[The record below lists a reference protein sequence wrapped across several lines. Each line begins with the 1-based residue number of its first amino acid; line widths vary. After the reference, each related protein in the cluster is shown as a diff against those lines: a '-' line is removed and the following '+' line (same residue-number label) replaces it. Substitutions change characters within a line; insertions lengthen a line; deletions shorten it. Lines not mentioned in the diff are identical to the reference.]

1 LFYDCPLEQ
10 HTARVENSLHE
21 HKSCANE
28 KVHQMTVNVSP
39 VLCSPVQELLTLP
52 AVQKLRALLRKTLV
66 DGQPPSGFTTLLAGW
81 CCSAEQHGVPLL
93 DRCLSEKDRRIPGV
107 QQRLERLQ
115 EMEDDWWVVAGKASP
130 THLKVESKPSPT
142 SAGGKSPS
150 PVAPSPGP
158 SPEEQKPCCTIL

>member
-1 LFYDCPLEQ
+1 MLSKPRA
-10 HTARVENSLHE
+10 TRV
-21 HKSCANE
+21 
-28 KVHQMTVNVSP
+28 
-39 VLCSPVQELLTLP
+39 
-52 AVQKLRALLRKTLV
+52 LV
-66 DGQPPSGFTTLLAGW
+66 
-81 CCSAEQHGVPLL
+81 C
-93 DRCLSEKDRRIPGV
+93 RIPGV